1 MQNAI
6 KHLLGPLTGIFLFSA
21 SLWVLHHLLAEYH
34 YPQIVAAVRALTQ
47 VEVASGIALTA
58 LSYLILSL
66 YDLLAVHYVNQ
77 SLPWRKVG
85 FAALVTYAFSNAIGL
100 SVLTSGSVRYRL
112 YASWGFSPL
121 EIAKIVLFC
130 TVTLW
135 LGLLTTGGVLL
146 LFAPIPLPPSL
157 HLPDRRLL
165 GLLFLGLP
173 IAYFLLSVLRRGPLR
188 IRDLEL
194 AIPSPGLVL
203 AQVTVGILDWTIAG
217 TILFTLLPSIVPL
230 GLADFLG
237 LYLIAQAVSLI
248 SHVPGG
254 LGVFESV
261 ILLMLT
267 AWIPASVAF
276 GALLAYRLIYYLLPL
291 LVAALAL
298 GIFEGRRHRRRLA
311 ELSQQVAPWVLIL
324 LPHLFALLALIS
336 GAVLL
341 FSAATPAVMSRMEW
355 LERLVPLPVVE
366 ISHFLASLI
375 GMALLLLGRGLQR
388 RLDAA
393 WLLTAILLALG
404 IVASL
409 LKGGDYEEAIILA
422 VMLGALLPSRREFYR
437 KSSLLNQPLTAGW
450 ITSIALILICA
461 VWLVFFSYKHIE
473 YSNELWWRFSFS
485 EGHAPRSLRAMVGV
499 FTLALLFALA
509 RLLRFAPMEAVP
521 PGRAELPRL
530 RELVANSRETYA
542 HLALLSDKSLLF
554 SDDRRGFIMY
564 GVEGNSYVAMGDP
577 VAPPEQARE
586 LAWRFRELCEYHGG
600 WSVFYQIGRQ
610 NLDLYIDLG
619 VNLLKIGEEARV
631 PLAAFSLEG
640 KSRKNLRNLKNKLE
654 NEQIRFQIAP
664 PEAISALLPELKGV
678 SDGWLRGKNT
688 REKRFSLGF
697 FDDEYLQLCPVAL
710 VRQGEEIMAFANL
723 WLGNDRWEASVDL
736 MRHRPDAPHGIMD
749 YLLTELML
757 WSKQEGYL
765 WFNLGMAPLS
775 GLQNRSLAPLWNR
788 LGALIFGYGGHFYN
802 FRGVRQYKEKFDP
815 HWEPR
820 YLAIPADAS
829 LPRILINLASLIAGG
844 ATGTVRK

>member
-1 MQNAI
+1 
-6 KHLLGPLTGIFLFSA
+6 
-21 SLWVLHHLLAEYH
+21 
-34 YPQIVAAVRALTQ
+34 
-47 VEVASGIALTA
+47 
-58 LSYLILSL
+58 
-66 YDLLAVHYVNQ
+66 
-77 SLPWRKVG
+77 
-85 FAALVTYAFSNAIGL
+85 
-100 SVLTSGSVRYRL
+100 
-112 YASWGFSPL
+112 
-121 EIAKIVLFC
+121 
-130 TVTLW
+130 
-135 LGLLTTGGVLL
+135 
-146 LFAPIPLPPSL
+146 
-157 HLPDRRLL
+157 
-165 GLLFLGLP
+165 
-173 IAYFLLSVLRRGPLR
+173 
-188 IRDLEL
+188 
-194 AIPSPGLVL
+194 
-203 AQVTVGILDWTIAG
+203 
-217 TILFTLLPSIVPL
+217 
-230 GLADFLG
+230 
-237 LYLIAQAVSLI
+237 
-248 SHVPGG
+248 
-254 LGVFESV
+254 
-261 ILLMLT
+261 
-267 AWIPASVAF
+267 
-276 GALLAYRLIYYLLPL
+276 
-291 LVAALAL
+291 
-298 GIFEGRRHRRRLA
+298 
-311 ELSQQVAPWVLIL
+311 
-324 LPHLFALLALIS
+324 
-336 GAVLL
+336 
-341 FSAATPAVMSRMEW
+341 
-355 LERLVPLPVVE
+355 
-366 ISHFLASLI
+366 
-375 GMALLLLGRGLQR
+375 
-388 RLDAA
+388 
-393 WLLTAILLALG
+393 
-404 IVASL
+404 
-409 LKGGDYEEAIILA
+409 
-422 VMLGALLPSRREFYR
+422 
-437 KSSLLNQPLTAGW
+437 
-450 ITSIALILICA
+450 
-461 VWLVFFSYKHIE
+461 
-473 YSNELWWRFSFS
+473 
-485 EGHAPRSLRAMVGV
+485 
-499 FTLALLFALA
+499 
-509 RLLRFAPMEAVP
+509 
-521 PGRAELPRL
+521 
-530 RELVANSRETYA
+530 
-542 HLALLSDKSLLF
+542 
-554 SDDRRGFIMY
+554 MY

>member
-1 MQNAI
+1 
-6 KHLLGPLTGIFLFSA
+6 
-21 SLWVLHHLLAEYH
+21 
-34 YPQIVAAVRALTQ
+34 
-47 VEVASGIALTA
+47 
-58 LSYLILSL
+58 
-66 YDLLAVHYVNQ
+66 
-77 SLPWRKVG
+77 
-85 FAALVTYAFSNAIGL
+85 
-100 SVLTSGSVRYRL
+100 
-112 YASWGFSPL
+112 
-121 EIAKIVLFC
+121 
-130 TVTLW
+130 
-135 LGLLTTGGVLL
+135 
-146 LFAPIPLPPSL
+146 
-157 HLPDRRLL
+157 
-165 GLLFLGLP
+165 
-173 IAYFLLSVLRRGPLR
+173 
-188 IRDLEL
+188 
-194 AIPSPGLVL
+194 
-203 AQVTVGILDWTIAG
+203 
-217 TILFTLLPSIVPL
+217 
-230 GLADFLG
+230 
-237 LYLIAQAVSLI
+237 
-248 SHVPGG
+248 
-254 LGVFESV
+254 
-261 ILLMLT
+261 
-267 AWIPASVAF
+267 
-276 GALLAYRLIYYLLPL
+276 
-291 LVAALAL
+291 
-298 GIFEGRRHRRRLA
+298 
-311 ELSQQVAPWVLIL
+311 
-324 LPHLFALLALIS
+324 
-336 GAVLL
+336 
-341 FSAATPAVMSRMEW
+341 
-355 LERLVPLPVVE
+355 
-366 ISHFLASLI
+366 
-375 GMALLLLGRGLQR
+375 
-388 RLDAA
+388 
-393 WLLTAILLALG
+393 
-404 IVASL
+404 
-409 LKGGDYEEAIILA
+409 
-422 VMLGALLPSRREFYR
+422 MLGALLPSRREFYR

-450 ITSIALILICA
+450 ITSIALILICT

-664 PEAISALLPELKGV
+664 PEAISALLPELKGI
-678 SDGWLRGKNT
+678 SDAWLTGKNT

-723 WLGNDRWEASVDL
+723 WLGKDRWEASVDL

-757 WSKQEGYL
+757 WSKQGGYL

-775 GLQNRSLAPLWNR
+775 GLRNRSLAPLWNR

-820 YLAIPADAS
+820 YLAIPAGAS

-844 ATGTVRK
+844 ATGTVKK